1 MLQRHLG
8 LLKADGQFGP
18 ATRARLVA
26 VQRTRHL
33 TVNGFVGIGM
43 WRALGAGTGTYT
55 PPVRGITSALFTSTL
70 SDPPRGRTDSGRTKA
85 VSQRIVHKNQ
95 VRRHARD

>member
-1 MLQRHLG
+1 VRSVTQE
-8 LLKADGQFGP
+8 KD
-18 ATRARLVA
+18 ATRTDERIARAATWTCGKRLRNVDPGLQA

-55 PPVRGITSALFTSTL
+55 PPVRGITRALFTST
-70 SDPPRGRTDSGRTKA
+70 
-85 VSQRIVHKNQ
+85 
-95 VRRHARD
+95 